1 MIVNALTGKFLHIT
15 DIHLD
20 LDYVEGSDPNEL
32 CHRGNG
38 AAGRLGAVGTKCDS
52 SLALVEKTFDFIKKK
67 FSDVDFVIYT
77 GDSAR
82 HNRDDSQPRS
92 MKNIISEQKVVVKH
106 FTDIFDSN
114 VYPVIGN
121 NDVEPHNSCE
131 EDDEQFQT
139 IASIWEPLKL
149 NTTSGDFGKGGYF
162 YEDVVPGKIRTIHT
176 NTLHFY
182 KDNKK
187 SKADCKKPNSMGTI
201 HLKWL
206 QQVLKESRQQGY
218 SVYILAHIPP
228 TSKKGKAYYTDDC
241 LESYLELLGTFK
253 DTVVGHFAGHYNN
266 DILSAIVEEDGKY
279 KQLSALKKK
288 STIQRK
294 NLKSGNFITPL
305 FNTPSVIPTF
315 NPSVR
320 VFKYETQKTG
330 EHPVGTILDWYQ
342 YYLNLDDNGKDYEL
356 EYQASELF
364 KVNHFDGKG
373 IAQVF
378 TVMMDNQEVHE
389 KYLDHVTVNT
399 DDDDSDDD

>member
-1 MIVNALTGKFLHIT
+1 MVNALTGKFLHIT

-20 LDYVEGSDPNEL
+20 LDYSEGSDPKEL
-32 CHRGNG
+32 CHRGKG
-38 AAGRLGAVGTKCDS
+38 KAGPLGAVGTKCDS
-52 SLALVEKTFDFIKKK
+52 SPALVKKTFDFIGKK

-82 HNRDDSQPRS
+82 HDRDDKFPRT
-92 MKNIISEQKVVVKH
+92 MKNVINEQKIVVDH
-106 FTDIFDSN
+106 FKDIFDSN
-114 VYPVIGN
+114 YPVIGN

-131 EDDEQFQT
+131 ENDQQFQN
-139 IASIWEPLKL
+139 IASVWEPLKL
-149 NTTSGDFGKGGYF
+149 NTSSHGFQRGGYF
-162 YEDVVPGKIRTIHT
+162 YEDVVPGKLRTIHT

-187 SKADCKKPNSMGTI
+187 SKADCKSSKGMGTA

-206 QQVLKESRQQGY
+206 QQVLDESREQGY

-241 LESYLELLGTFK
+241 LQGYLELLGTYK

-266 DILSAIVEEDGKY
+266 DILSAIVEDGGKY
-279 KQLSALKKK
+279 SQLSALKKK
-288 STIQRK
+288 KTIQRNSLKK
-294 NLKSGNFITPL
+294 NNFIMPL

-320 VFKYETQKTG
+320 VFEYETQGTDQY
-330 EHPVGTILDWYQ
+330 PVGTILDWRQ
-342 YYLNLDDNGKDYEL
+342 YYLNLDDNGQDYEL

-364 KVNHFDGKG
+364 KINHFDGKG
-373 IAQVF
+373 IEQVF
-378 TVMMDNQEVHE
+378 TLMMDNQAVHKE
-389 KYLDHVTVNT
+389 YLDHVTVNT